1 MVTEGVKPAPTHRPV
16 GERGFTVLA
25 EPNDKH
31 DIVADVIFVHGL
43 LGHPEDTFTKYIP
56 VEYQKDAAG
65 PTNVGRHVRHAFKAW
80 IRKHQA
86 KHIRK
91 NSTIPKSSVYWPR
104 DFLPSSVPN
113 IRILTFGYNA
123 QVIEF
128 FGRANHNGIRQH
140 AFDMLIALQRMRK
153 KSPEKDRPIIFVTHS
168 LGGIIVKEA
177 LRRAKELESY
187 QPKLYPLFLS
197 TYAVIF
203 LGCPHQGSSH
213 AEMANTASKIAR
225 VALQRPNTRLVQSL
239 VPRSDVLE
247 MIQNAFVTYL
257 NEIRVHSFC
266 EAKDMPGILGKVSSH
281 LSGDS

>member
-1 MVTEGVKPAPTHRPV
+1 
-16 GERGFTVLA
+16 
-25 EPNDKH
+25 
-31 DIVADVIFVHGL
+31 
-43 LGHPEDTFTKYIP
+43 

-104 DFLPSSVPN
+104 DLLPSSVPN

-153 KSPEKDRPIIFVTHS
+153 KSPEKVRDGNLWSLTEMNAYRPQDRPIIFVTHS

-177 LRRAKELESY
+177 LRRAKELESS